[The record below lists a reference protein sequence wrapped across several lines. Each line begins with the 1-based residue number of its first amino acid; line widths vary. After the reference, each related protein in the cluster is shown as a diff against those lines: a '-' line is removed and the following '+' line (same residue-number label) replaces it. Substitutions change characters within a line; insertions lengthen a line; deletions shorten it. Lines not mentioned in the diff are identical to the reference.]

1 MKETIKKFKI
11 MKKQLTTILA
21 VFFVAAL
28 FFASGCKKDKD
39 EPVSDN
45 NNPPVLNVGADV
57 TGMTDAT
64 SNLSVTASDPDGD
77 ALQITWNIIQSPSGS
92 AAVITSTGMFTATFI
107 TSIPGL
113 YKVEVV
119 ADDGKG
125 KNATGILTLYIG
137 GVLPNNISSNITYP
151 NLFDNE
157 DYPEY
162 YALVSAQITAGVTL
176 EPGVVIELGS
186 DVRLWFTGNS
196 AYLNAEGTST
206 KNIIF
211 RGVDKVTGSWKTL
224 HIASNNVN
232 NKLNYVKILHAGSS
246 DVSSQK
252 TALFLQSN
260 TSAQLSIRNTT
271 ISQSAGYAFY
281 VDGNQGNLTAFSNNN
296 FSNNEA
302 APMRVGASNLLM
314 IDKNSTF
321 TNNGIQ
327 AIEVSA
333 GSALEFDDD
342 GTIPAL
348 GIPYH
353 FYSDLLISTK
363 ITFEPGVTCVFDQ
376 SKRLQVAQNGILI
389 AEGTESQKI
398 KFSGIDQIPG
408 SWKGIEISSS
418 SSGNKINY
426 GIVEYGGSTAGRGA
440 NIYLFGSPGGQL
452 TITNSHISDSQ
463 TWGISVAPGNASLTE
478 TNNTFSNNAL
488 GNINN

>member
-1 MKETIKKFKI
+1 MKN
-11 MKKQLTTILA
+11 LTKTTLA
-21 VFFVAAL
+21 ACFVAVL
-28 FFASGCKKDKD
+28 LLWNGCKKDKD

-77 ALQITWNIIQSPSGS
+77 ALQITWNIIQSPVGS

-157 DYPEY
+157 DYPDY

-206 KNIIF
+206 KNITF
-211 RGVDKVTGSWKTL
+211 RGVDKVNGSWKTL

-232 NKLNYVKILHAGSS
+232 NKLNYVKIHHAGSS
-246 DVSSQK
+246 ETSNQK
-252 TALFLQSN
+252 TALYLQSN

-271 ISQSAGYAFY
+271 ITQSGGYALY
-281 VDGNQGNLTAFSNNN
+281 VDGDHGNISEFSNNN
-296 FSNNEA
+296 FNDNEA
-302 APMRVGASNLLM
+302 APMRIGAPNLFAL
-314 IDKNSTF
+314 DKNSVF
-321 TNNGIQ
+321 LNNGIQ
-327 AIEVSA
+327 AIEVAAPGNTANVFENS
-333 GSALEFDDD
+333 
-342 GTIPAL
+342 GTVPAL
-348 GIPYH
+348 SVPYH
-353 FYSDLLISTK
+353 SLSSFTIESK
-363 ITFEPGVTCVFDQ
+363 VTFEPGVTCLFDQ
-376 SKRLQVAQNGILI
+376 SLRILVTQSGTLI
-389 AEGTESQKI
+389 ADGTESQKI
-398 KFSGIDQIPG
+398 KFSGINQAPG
-408 SWKGIEISSS
+408 SWKGIELTSSS
-418 SSGNKINY
+418 ENIINY
-426 GIVEYGGSTAGRGA
+426 GIVEYGGSTTGRSA
-440 NIYLFGSPGGQL
+440 NIYLYGSPGAKL
-452 TITNSHISDSQ
+452 TITNSNISDSQ
-463 TWGISVAPGNASLTE
+463 TWGIWVAPGNAILNES
-478 TNNTFSNNAL
+478 NNTFSNNAL
-488 GNINN
+488 GDIKP